1 MTDFYE
7 LRKVKYTLV
16 FDDLHKSQLERS
28 QFIYTLDL
36 KDEAAIAPIV
46 DAAIKDGHKR
56 LYIDLGLHI
65 KQMHVREIAILEPE
79 LEDEEV
85 SEGEERKTVFRKKT
99 NVNLP
104 EESAVYGTMP
114 SLGTVVVPE
123 GCPDNLKKQHG
134 LKSWYVTPAM

>member
-104 EESAVYGTMP
+104 EESAV
-114 SLGTVVVPE
+114 
-123 GCPDNLKKQHG
+123 
-134 LKSWYVTPAM
+134 